1 MAEWEMGVLHGVEH
15 DSPAMYA
22 FVSLRSGAHTKAKA
36 NAHLPCAEA
45 AASVGELSVGMLVS
59 MCICM
64 CCVVW

>member
-45 AASVGELSVGMLVS
+45 AASVS
-59 MCICM
+59 
-64 CCVVW
+64 